1 MLSQKFRKILTI
13 FLFYVIFIVRNTF
26 SFTEKGVVIM
36 SGALNG
42 IRVLDTST
50 VIAGPF
56 TAAMLGDFGAD
67 VIKVEMPK
75 GGDSGRNMG
84 PLYEGKSLRWATF
97 ARNKKSVTLDLRKEE
112 GKNLFLNMVEKSD
125 IIIENFRTGTFDKW
139 GLDYETLKKA
149 NPDIIVIRI
158 TGYGQTGPNAQL
170 AGFGTPATAFSGLTY
185 LTGYPDR
192 APVNPPISLCDYL
205 AGLYGAFAAMVCIY
219 NRDAHKGGGQEVDLS
234 LYESIFRLLEGAIA
248 NYDVAG
254 KITERR
260 PSISG
265 SASPSGTFKTQDG
278 KWAVLVCSTDRTFE
292 YFAKGIGRSDL
303 LKDDRFNT
311 NGARVKN
318 NALVEEIVIDWFSK
332 HDWKEIKFTLDEA
345 GAPVSLVYSMADIFE
360 DPHYAAREN
369 IIEVKHPDFGSIKV
383 PGIVPKLSA
392 TPGEIKWIGP
402 KLGEHNEEIYENL
415 LGLTTEQF
423 DELKEKGII

>member
-1 MLSQKFRKILTI
+1 
-13 FLFYVIFIVRNTF
+13 
-26 SFTEKGVVIM
+26 M

-56 TAAMLGDFGAD
+56 GAALLGDFGAD
-67 VIKVEMPK
+67 VIKVEMPGK
-75 GGDSGRNMG
+75 GDSGRNMG

-97 ARNKKSVTLDLRKEE
+97 ARNKKSITLDLRKED
-112 GKNLFLNMVEKSD
+112 GKNLFLKLVEKSD

-149 NPDIIVIRI
+149 NPKIIVIRV
-158 TGYGQTGPNAQL
+158 TGYGQTGPNAHL

-185 LTGYPDR
+185 MTGYPDR

-205 AGLYGAFAAMVCIY
+205 AGLYSAFAAMVCIY
-219 NRDAHKGGGQEVDLS
+219 YRDVNNGSGQEVDLS
-234 LYESIFRLLEGAIA
+234 LYESIFRMLEGAIA
-248 NYDVAG
+248 NYAVAG

-265 SASPSGTFKTQDG
+265 SASPSGTFKTQDS
-278 KWAVLVCSTDRTFE
+278 KWVVLVCSTDRTFE
-292 YFAKGIGRSDL
+292 YFANGIGRSDL

-332 HDWKEIKFTLDEA
+332 HDWKTIKSTLDAA
-345 GAPVSLVYSMADIFE
+345 GAPVSLVYSMKDIFE
-360 DPHYAAREN
+360 DSHYAARED
-369 IIEVKHPDFGSIKV
+369 IIEVKHPDFGTIKV
-383 PGIVPKLSA
+383 PGVVPKLSV

-402 KLGEHNEEIYENL
+402 KLGAHNDDVYENL
-415 LGLTTEQF
+415 LGLSEKDLT
-423 DELKEKGII
+423 ELKEKGII

>member
-1 MLSQKFRKILTI
+1 
-13 FLFYVIFIVRNTF
+13 
-26 SFTEKGVVIM
+26 M

-56 TAAMLGDFGAD
+56 GAALLGDFGAD
-67 VIKVEMPK
+67 VIKVEMP
-75 GGDSGRNMG
+75 GQGDSGRNMG

-97 ARNKKSVTLDLRKEE
+97 ARNKKSITLDLRKEE
-112 GKNLFLNMVEKSD
+112 GKNLFLKLVEKSD

-149 NPDIIVIRI
+149 NPKIIVIRV
-158 TGYGQTGPNAQL
+158 TGYGQTGPYANL

-185 LTGYPDR
+185 MTGYPDR

-205 AGLYGAFAAMVCIY
+205 AGLYSAFAAMVCVY
-219 NRDAHKGGGQEVDLS
+219 HRDVKNGNGQEVDLS
-234 LYESIFRLLEGAIA
+234 LYESIFRMLEGAIA
-248 NYDVAG
+248 NYAVAG

-265 SASPSGTFKTQDG
+265 SASPSGTFKTKDG
-278 KWAVLVCSTDRTFE
+278 KWVVLVCSTDRTFE

-303 LKDDRFNT
+303 LEDDRFNT
-311 NGARVKN
+311 NGARVRN
-318 NALVEEIVIDWFSK
+318 NDLVEKLVIDWMSK
-332 HDWKEIKFTLDEA
+332 HEYKEIKSILDEA
-345 GAPVSLVYSMADIFE
+345 GAPVSLVYSMEDIFE

-369 IIEVKHPDFGSIKV
+369 IIEVDHPDFGKIKM
-383 PGIVPKLSA
+383 PGIVPKLSE

-402 KLGEHNEEIYENL
+402 KMGAHNQEIYQKL
-415 LGLTTEQF
+415 LGIN
-423 DELKEKGII
+423 DAELDALKDKGII